1 MASLIGKLLFSGV
14 AVLFALFGLG
24 IFKFGRML
32 SADVR
37 AMAAAERT
45 PVGELSSGG
54 TAEVQGTIRPAE
66 EGTVETALY
75 GREAVEFETRVQR
88 STEGGG
94 SSRSWSTYHEEG
106 AGLPFRVEDE
116 TGSVRVE
123 PPDELE
129 PAMAMEWERFGA
141 GADGDLSP
149 AARSYLSGVEAAD
162 LDDGIDVGPLSLG
175 SRQRCGEG
183 ALEPGDDVHVFG
195 EVVAV
200 DHGWGETSLKLTGD
214 ADSSFVYSTVDQAD
228 LEETTSTLSLAVS
241 AFGLLWT
248 TVTLFAGLMPWIA
261 G

>member
-1 MASLIGKLLFSGV
+1 MASLVANLLFTGV
-14 AVLFALFGLG
+14 AFLFALFGLG

-45 PVGELSSGG
+45 PVGGLSAGE
-54 TAEVQGTIRPAE
+54 TAEVRGTIRPAE

-75 GREAVEFETRVQR
+75 GREAVEFETRVER
-88 STEGGG
+88 STDGGG
-94 SSRSWSTYHEEG
+94 TSRSWSTYHEDG
-106 AGLPFRVEDE
+106 ASLPFRVEDE
-116 TGSVRVE
+116 TGSVRIE
-123 PPDELE
+123 PPEELE

-183 ALEPGDDVHVFG
+183 ALEPGDDVHVYG
-195 EVVAV
+195 EVVEV
-200 DHGWGETSLKLTGD
+200 DHGWGETSLVLTGD
-214 ADSSFVYSTVDQAD
+214 RESGFVYSTVDQAD
-228 LEETTSTLSLAVS
+228 LERTTSALALAVS
-241 AFGLLWT
+241 AFGLLWAL
-248 TVTLFAGLMPWIA
+248 VTLVAGLLPWVT